1 MKKLLIGLT
10 LLASMSSFGSE
21 LSCYSEVIKTSC
33 SRSSQDPLAG
43 ASTQYWVSCEG
54 YIIGQNP
61 NGEREAVSLYR
72 QQHYY
77 PEQNSI
83 KRYFQVQGI
92 AKSLKGSIK
101 VEVGDLKKS
110 LDMCSK

>member
-21 LSCYSEVIKTSC
+21 LTCYSEVIKPSC

-54 YIIGQNP
+54 YMIGEDV

-83 KRYFQVQGI
+83 KRFFQVQGI
-92 AKSLKGSIK
+92 AKSLKSSIK
-101 VEVGDLKKS
+101 DEVADLKKS
-110 LDMCSK
+110 LEECSK